1 MFTEQE
7 GFSSQLIDRKLENS
21 TFVSGENI
29 RDMRN
34 RIKQALQEKKM
45 KEFNSKILK
54 SEMRGG
60 LSSDARSQL
69 HSSMQMSQKRGNR
82 MKVISVTATRS
93 KLKSSE
99 ISKYLKQ
106 KDFLR
111 SNLLAASSTNELSDR
126 NQLGKWESRDLHQ
139 SSVKL
144 NNDSTFMEYMD
155 A

>member
-1 MFTEQE
+1 
-7 GFSSQLIDRKLENS
+7 
-21 TFVSGENI
+21 
-29 RDMRN
+29 
-34 RIKQALQEKKM
+34 
-45 KEFNSKILK
+45 
-54 SEMRGG
+54 
-60 LSSDARSQL
+60 
-69 HSSMQMSQKRGNR
+69 

>member
-69 HSSMQMSQKRGNR
+69 HSSMQMS
-82 MKVISVTATRS
+82 
-93 KLKSSE
+93 
-99 ISKYLKQ
+99 
-106 KDFLR
+106 
-111 SNLLAASSTNELSDR
+111 
-126 NQLGKWESRDLHQ
+126 
-139 SSVKL
+139 
-144 NNDSTFMEYMD
+144 
-155 A
+155 